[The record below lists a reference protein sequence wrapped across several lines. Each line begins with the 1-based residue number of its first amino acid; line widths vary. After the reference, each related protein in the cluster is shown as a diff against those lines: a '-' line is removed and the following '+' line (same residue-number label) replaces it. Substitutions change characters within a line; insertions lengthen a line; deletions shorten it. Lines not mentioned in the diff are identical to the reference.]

1 MNLDHDFA
9 IDDDAYV
16 APSGLTPLDHL
27 RTAFAALLASPDQ
40 PALPGAELGCG
51 LPARD
56 IPACELKTILMS
68 QATAA
73 TVKRAIWTALV
84 ERCRAGMSEWIFVA
98 TGLAY
103 PGLAGQALRICQA
116 APGDRDDIQGELV
129 LEFVEAL
136 YIVDTHDPD
145 IADVAGW
152 LCSKAVTNSRKARE
166 ALDITGTVAITKVP
180 ESAAPSLQ
188 VSHPDIVLARAVR
201 LGVLTEKEADMIA
214 RLFLEDQPAG
224 KVARDTM
231 PRGKANPGRTK
242 TRGVSTATFYRYR
255 NEVTAKLAAAVESG
269 ILRSY

>member
-1 MNLDHDFA
+1 MID
-9 IDDDAYV
+9 IDDNDAYV

-27 RTAFAALLASPDQ
+27 RHAFTALLAATDQ

-51 LPARD
+51 LPERD
-56 IPACELKTILMS
+56 IPLSEMKMILMS
-68 QATAA
+68 QTTAA
-73 TVKRAIWTALV
+73 EAKRAIWTALV
-84 ERCRAGMSEWIFVA
+84 QRCRAGMPEWIFAA

-116 APGDRDDIQGELV
+116 APGDRDDIQGELL

-136 YIVDTHDPD
+136 YVIDTCDPD
-145 IADVAGW
+145 IADIAGW
-152 LCSKAVTNSRKARE
+152 LCSRAVTTSRKARE
-166 ALDITGTVAITKVP
+166 ALDITGTVATNKVP

-201 LGVLTEKEADMIA
+201 LGVLAEKEADMIA
-214 RLFLEDQPAG
+214 RLFLENQPVG

-231 PRGKANPGRTK
+231 PRGRGCANRTK
-242 TRGVSTATFYRYR
+242 TRGISEATFYRYR
-255 NEVTAKLAAAVESG
+255 NEVTGKLAAAIESG